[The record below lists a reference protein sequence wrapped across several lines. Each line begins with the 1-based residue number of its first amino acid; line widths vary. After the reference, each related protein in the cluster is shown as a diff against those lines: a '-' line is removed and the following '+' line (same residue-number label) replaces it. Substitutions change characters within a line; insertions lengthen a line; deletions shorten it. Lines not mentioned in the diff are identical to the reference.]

1 MPIEEEARKYVR
13 PSTTTATI
21 SYHRPLRVDFER
33 LSTFR
38 ASTAFVARQVIATL
52 PAVPRWRASVLMPE
66 DDGGD
71 EDEQE
76 GFPQRD
82 VPFNSLAKSGLVGVT
97 FEAVPGD
104 P

>member
-1 MPIEEEARKYVR
+1 M
-13 PSTTTATI
+13 
-21 SYHRPLRVDFER
+21 
-33 LSTFR
+33 
-38 ASTAFVARQVIATL
+38 
-52 PAVPRWRASVLMPE
+52 MPE